1 MIRLERLNVV
11 VEVDSEAK
19 AELLIAEGFKRIDA
33 VDTDDAVDTTNTE
46 ETVEI
51 AKRSKGKKS
60 SKNKEEAADENIVSV
75 DDLMAGEENAG
86 DGK

>member
-11 VEVDSEAK
+11 VEVDSEAR
-19 AELLIAEGFKRIDA
+19 AELLIAEGFKRID
-33 VDTDDAVDTTNTE
+33 VVDTTNTE

-60 SKNKEEAADENIVSV
+60 NKNKEEAADENIVSV
-75 DDLMAGEENAG
+75 DDLMAGEQDAG

>member
-1 MIRLERLNVV
+1 MV
-11 VEVDSEAK
+11 VEVDSEAR

-33 VDTDDAVDTTNTE
+33 VDTVDAVDTTNTE
-46 ETVEI
+46 ETIEI

-60 SKNKEEAADENIVSV
+60 NKNKEETADEKNYRTAKLKLE
-75 DDLMAGEENAG
+75 DAG

>member
-1 MIRLERLNVV
+1 MV
-11 VEVDSEAK
+11 VEVDSEAR

-33 VDTDDAVDTTNTE
+33 VDTVDAVDTTETE
-46 ETVEI
+46 EVIEI

-60 SKNKEEAADENIVSV
+60 NKNKEETVDKNIVSV
-75 DDLMAGEENAG
+75 DDLMAGEQDAG

>member
-11 VEVDSEAK
+11 VEVDSEAR
-19 AELLIAEGFKRIDA
+19 AELLIAEGFKRIG
-33 VDTDDAVDTTNTE
+33 AVDTTNTE

-60 SKNKEEAADENIVSV
+60 NKNKEETADENIVSV